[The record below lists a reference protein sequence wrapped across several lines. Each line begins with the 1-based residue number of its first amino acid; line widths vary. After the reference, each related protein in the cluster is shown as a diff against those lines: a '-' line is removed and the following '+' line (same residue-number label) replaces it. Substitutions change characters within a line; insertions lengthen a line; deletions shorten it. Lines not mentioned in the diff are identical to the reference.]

1 MIIRTHHL
9 VLLATLIALGS
20 VPLYGTTPAT
30 VSGVVRDSAGM
41 PVVGAEVELMR
52 PDLTVI
58 ASVLTNSSGRFTIQ
72 TAPGRYALKAMGET
86 FLPSLRENVRV
97 RTGAVINLTLNTLYE
112 AMQWLPSE
120 PRNANSQKDD
130 WKWTLRTAANR
141 PLLRWLE
148 DGPLVVVS
156 DGSGAAPKLKARLV
170 ATGRAGSFGE
180 SGERISASVEETP
193 SSSRELLA
201 QVDFDPDS
209 AAGMESMLGFRQD
222 LGFAG
227 SVDSV
232 AAVAIHPEIDMA
244 GSRGLDEAAMRSEET
259 INLGD
264 MLEAEAGSTQV
275 FARFSQDSPNTVF
288 TALPFATVAWRSGA
302 STVSYRLATS
312 VPPPEDTGDGQAQA
326 WLPRLSVSNGKLTL
340 EHGMHQE
347 LGWERSTPN
356 SNVAVLMFAD
366 RIDNPVLEAQG
377 HSAGGGAPVEGLLSD
392 PQSGLVLAAG
402 KGFSTSGVQASV
414 QHRLPGDSQLRVSY
428 ATGDALVLA
437 EASQG
442 AGKSATLANLILS
455 AHPHRAQT
463 YSISLSGTLD
473 GSGTRW
479 RATYRWQPEDT
490 VTLVAQFSKDSAD
503 PYLNV
508 QFRQPLHRRRDG
520 SSGIDAVVSLR
531 NLLAQGYR
539 PYLLADG
546 SVLVFADAQRGM
558 SGGLAFSF

>member
-1 MIIRTHHL
+1 M
-9 VLLATLIALGS
+9 
-20 VPLYGTTPAT
+20 
-30 VSGVVRDSAGM
+30 
-41 PVVGAEVELMR
+41 
-52 PDLTVI
+52 
-58 ASVLTNSSGRFTIQ
+58 
-72 TAPGRYALKAMGET
+72 
-86 FLPSLRENVRV
+86 
-97 RTGAVINLTLNTLYE
+97 
-112 AMQWLPSE
+112 
-120 PRNANSQKDD
+120 
-130 WKWTLRTAANR
+130 
-141 PLLRWLE
+141 
-148 DGPLVVVS
+148 
-156 DGSGAAPKLKARLV
+156 
-170 ATGRAGSFGE
+170 
-180 SGERISASVEETP
+180 
-193 SSSRELLA
+193 
-201 QVDFDPDS
+201 
-209 AAGMESMLGFRQD
+209 
-222 LGFAG
+222 
-227 SVDSV
+227 
-232 AAVAIHPEIDMA
+232 
-244 GSRGLDEAAMRSEET
+244 
-259 INLGD
+259 
-264 MLEAEAGSTQV
+264 
-275 FARFSQDSPNTVF
+275 
-288 TALPFATVAWRSGA
+288 
-302 STVSYRLATS
+302 
-312 VPPPEDTGDGQAQA
+312 
-326 WLPRLSVSNGKLTL
+326 
-340 EHGMHQE
+340 
-347 LGWERSTPN
+347 
-356 SNVAVLMFAD
+356 
-366 RIDNPVLEAQG
+366 
-377 HSAGGGAPVEGLLSD
+377 EGLLSD

-490 VTLVAQFSKDSAD
+490 VTSVAQFSKDSAD